1 MSRQSVEVTG
11 GPELKRALQRLE
23 TGIRV
28 EILSDAVEAGAGVML
43 KEAKA
48 RAPRGSGPAGKYG
61 RLHDNIVKSLA
72 PSLTD
77 PNRVVWEVGPN
88 DRGFYG
94 LFLEKGTKGSER
106 KGHRGRGSIKVGS
119 RSIMMAQVGGKV
131 GGIRARHWLRKSFQ
145 QAQKRIAAAM
155 QKSLKRKIERMAMRV
170 SSRVQ

>member
-28 EILSDAVEAGAGVML
+28 EILSDAVEAAAGVVL

-61 RLHDNIVKSLA
+61 RLRDNIVKSID
-72 PSLTD
+72 PKLTD

-88 DRGFYG
+88 SDGFYG
-94 LFLEKGTKGSER
+94 LFLEKGTKQRHHKRSGKS
-106 KGHRGRGSIKVGS
+106 VGS
-119 RSIMMAQVGGKV
+119 M
-131 GGIRARHWLRKSFQ
+131 RARHWLRKSFQ
-145 QAQKRIAAAM
+145 QAQKRAAAAM
-155 QKSLKRKIERMAMRV
+155 QKSMKRKVERMARTV
-170 SSRVQ
+170 ASRAK